1 MESIM
6 PKTTTTTTVV
16 VAVPLLDMVKPQPP
30 PPLSSIK
37 VNHQTS
43 KMNTGKPKNKMTK
56 RKLLVVQDFESIYEW
71 REEARKTC
79 LTS

>member
-1 MESIM
+1 M

-56 RKLLVVQDFESIYEW
+56 RK
-71 REEARKTC
+71 
-79 LTS
+79 